1 MSSAVCEYSVGLS
14 LHVGGVVRVTGNL
27 PLLVRVA
34 GGLVADNGG
43 AILEVAYTGR
53 ASISVKVV
61 AAVGV
66 DLLPVRSMKLRLLE
80 FSIVYTFSFPTWEMT
95 QS

>member
-1 MSSAVCEYSVGLS
+1 MGLS
-14 LHVGGVVRVTGNL
+14 LHVGGVGRVTGNL

-34 GGLVADNGG
+34 GGLVADNGS
-43 AILEVAYTGR
+43 AVLEVAYT
-53 ASISVKVV
+53 AWISISVKVV
-61 AAVGV
+61 AAVGI
-66 DLLPVRSMKLRLLE
+66 DLLPVRSMIVRLLA